1 MYYVTTTASGQGCP
15 STHQQYCNP
24 LSYYCSLAPDQ
35 WSPNTTLIFLPG
47 VHDCGTGGIEI
58 QGANQ
63 LVLSG
68 QLIDSKVPVIKSKE
82 MNFYDVGYV
91 FIDKLELQIHHVF
104 IYDAI
109 IAVIND
115 ISALR
120 LTVFRGTSIKIT
132 NSEFVANQSAAF
144 AVEIKKIKSSI
155 LLQDLFVL
163 NTNGHGLTLNP
174 INKCICIT
182 INNALIASRNFNGE
196 GLIVDIPIDTSSCL
210 ESNVCYVNMNN
221 ITLANCTLAG
231 GIYNAENI
239 TLTDVKIFQSFMGFQ
254 LFTNGKFI
262 TVNGFYAYLAGNAFV
277 IVENGCFITLSNIT
291 IVKSVKAIQFLRN
304 CGYISVTNV
313 TISDM
318 MYVGLY
324 IGHGKSVSLSNIL
337 VTRSN
342 GGLYLDNIMDVVTL
356 SNLTITNNSNSGI
369 RASGKMNLKFSN
381 HPSTISNNNSP
392 GNGGGMWISERVTL
406 FSNTAVL
413 FSNNTAKEVGGA
425 IYSSV
430 DLGVSL
436 YEEKP
441 CTLAVFEDFF
451 MPRFL
456 NNTGGFGGDNVYG
469 GQYWNCCDGVANFDQ
484 NCAYD
489 TSLSLK
495 DSFIERLYCFDNKLF
510 KWFQQKPISSLVTS
524 RPLGVCI
531 CNEDSAINCSTRSV
545 DRLIY
550 PGQSISLSLA
560 TVGVCGGISPGEL
573 VTSNSSMTEVV
584 LLNVS
589 QATSGRN
596 CIKFGYRL
604 YSQFSNGSI
613 FLRHA
618 TNPGEAR
625 LANSSLMINVTFLPC
640 PVGLTLSSKACQCN
654 NVIESINGTQCS
666 IDWMPHPIRRSG
678 NNWLSYNQQ
687 YNCTVA
693 HKNCPFDYC
702 NTSAV
707 YLNLTHPDLQCTNG
721 RSGTFCGECQTGLSL
736 TLGSNKCES
745 CNNKY
750 LSIVVAFIVAGI
762 ALVVFLLGCN
772 LTVSVGSINGLLFYA
787 NMIKLNES
795 ALFPNG
801 VSIPVLSQF
810 IAWLNLDLGIK
821 TCFFNGLDGYWKT
834 WLQFGYSLTLIAT
847 IIVCCKFS
855 SKLSRLFGRNVVSVL
870 STLIFMAH
878 SKLLLAIRNAL
889 MIAIIKCGDRQWYV
903 WSIDGNIDYFS
914 SKHLP
919 LIGFALF
926 MMLIGLVYTLSIF
939 CSQWMMRFCGRHC
952 RSSWDPF
959 YRFKPF
965 IDPYTGPY
973 KDKYR
978 YWTGLLLIE
987 RLLVATVFS
996 YTTGTVPQ
1004 LNSYVIMIIAFT
1016 TLFLSRGVYRS
1027 KKLNLLEYF
1036 YLFNLG
1042 LVSVLNALSDHM
1054 VFGYYVV
1061 ITVTG
1066 VSVGLSLI
1074 TFLGTVIVHIYI
1086 ALKGRF
1092 NKCFKGKRSE
1102 EEEGHLPEGNVT
1114 NETEMYS
1121 PADFVIERE
1130 PLIFELD
1137 T

>member
-1 MYYVTTTASGQGCP
+1 MK
-15 STHQQYCNP
+15 
-24 LSYYCSLAPDQ
+24 
-35 WSPNTTLIFLPG
+35 G
-47 VHDCGTGGIEI
+47 V
-58 QGANQ
+58 NQ

-68 QLIDSKVPVIKSKE
+68 QSTMNDSSVIKCNQMVFNNISSLFIANLRLKLALE
-82 MNFYDVGYV
+82 SSSIYTVALLLEGITHTILLENVSVSNVIGDVIYV
-91 FIDKLELQIHHVF
+91 EHSGSI
-104 IYDAI
+104 
-109 IAVIND
+109 VIND
-115 ISALR
+115 AYISTGKWKCLYIVSNG
-120 LTVFRGTSIKIT
+120 LSSFGS
-132 NSEFVANQSAAF
+132 NS
-144 AVEIKKIKSSI
+144 
-155 LLQDLFVL
+155 
-163 NTNGHGLTLNP
+163 
-174 INKCICIT
+174 
-182 INNALIASRNFNGE
+182 NFNHVN
-196 GLIVDIPIDTSSCL
+196 LTNITFYNC
-210 ESNVCYVNMNN
+210 ESAGIFFGDSYYINLNN
-221 ITLANCTLAG
+221 ITVLHGDLGFGLAG
-231 GIYNAENI
+231 NKN
-239 TLTDVKIFQSFMGFQ
+239 SM
-254 LFTNGKFI
+254 N
-262 TVNGFYAYLAGNAFV
+262 VNGFYTYSLQNTGIASLGN
-277 IVENGCFITLSNIT
+277 GHYITISNIT
-291 IVKSVKAIQFLRN
+291 LLNSVRGIGFFHSG
-304 CGYISVTNV
+304 GYINVTNV
-313 TISDM
+313 FISNTKYM
-318 MYVGLY
+318 GLFIKQCNHAY
-324 IGHGKSVSLSNIL
+324 LSNIL
-337 VTRSN
+337 VTKSY
-342 GGLYLDNIMDVVTL
+342 GGLYLSDIKDFVILINI
-356 SNLTITNNSNSGI
+356 TITYNSNSGLHAEG
-369 RASGKMNLKFSN
+369 RMNLKFSN
-381 HPSTISNNNSP
+381 YPSNISNNNSP
-392 GNGGGMWISERVTL
+392 GNGGGMWICEGVTL
-406 FSNTAVL
+406 SSNTTVL
-413 FSNNTAKEVGGA
+413 FSNNTAKGVGGA

-430 DLGVSL
+430 SVLLPVSDP
-436 YEEKP
+436 EIKP
-441 CTLAVFEDFF
+441 CTLAVSKDYFK
-451 MPRFL
+451 PLFL
-456 NNTGGFGGDNVYG
+456 NNTAGLGGDNIYG
-469 GQYWNCCDGVANFDQ
+469 GNYWSCCYGIDLACHDVFGITHEF
-484 NCAYD
+484 
-489 TSLSLK
+489 S
-495 DSFIERLYCFDNKLF
+495 EMLYCFYNPVFNLF
-510 KWFQQKPISSLVTS
+510 HQKPISSLVTS

-531 CNEDSAINCSTRSV
+531 CNEDNAINCSTRSV
-545 DRLIY
+545 DGLIY

-613 FLRHA
+613 FLRHV
-618 TNPGEAR
+618 TNPGER
-625 LANSSLMINVTFLPC
+625 ILSDSSLMVNVTFLPC

-702 NTSAV
+702 NTSTV

-721 RSGTFCGECQTGLSL
+721 RSGTLCGECQTGLSL

-750 LSIVVAFIVAGI
+750 LSLVVAFIVAGI

-787 NMIKLNES
+787 NMIKLNET

-810 IAWLNLDLGIK
+810 IAWLNLDLGIQS
-821 TCFFNGLDGYWKT
+821 CFFNGLDGYWKT

-855 SKLSRLFGRNVVSVL
+855 SKFSRLFGRNVVSVL

-889 MIAIIKCGDRQWYV
+889 MIAIINCGDRQWYV

-919 LIGFALF
+919 LSGFALF

-939 CSQWMMRFCGRHC
+939 CSQWLMRFCGRHC

-959 YRFKPF
+959 YRLKPF

-1074 TFLGTVIVHIYI
+1074 AFLGTVIVHVYI

-1092 NKCFKGKRSE
+1092 TKCFNGKRLE
-1102 EEEGHLPEGNVT
+1102 EEEGLLPEGNVT
-1114 NETEMYS
+1114 NEAEMYS

-1130 PLIFELD
+1130 PLIFEFD

>member
-1 MYYVTTTASGQGCP
+1 MV
-15 STHQQYCNP
+15 
-24 LSYYCSLAPDQ
+24 
-35 WSPNTTLIFLPG
+35 
-47 VHDCGTGGIEI
+47 
-58 QGANQ
+58 
-63 LVLSG
+63 
-68 QLIDSKVPVIKSKE
+68 
-82 MNFYDVGYV
+82 
-91 FIDKLELQIHHVF
+91 
-104 IYDAI
+104 
-109 IAVIND
+109 
-115 ISALR
+115 
-120 LTVFRGTSIKIT
+120 
-132 NSEFVANQSAAF
+132 
-144 AVEIKKIKSSI
+144 
-155 LLQDLFVL
+155 
-163 NTNGHGLTLNP
+163 
-174 INKCICIT
+174 
-182 INNALIASRNFNGE
+182 
-196 GLIVDIPIDTSSCL
+196 
-210 ESNVCYVNMNN
+210 
-221 ITLANCTLAG
+221 
-231 GIYNAENI
+231 
-239 TLTDVKIFQSFMGFQ
+239 
-254 LFTNGKFI
+254 
-262 TVNGFYAYLAGNAFV
+262 
-277 IVENGCFITLSNIT
+277 
-291 IVKSVKAIQFLRN
+291 
-304 CGYISVTNV
+304 
-313 TISDM
+313 
-318 MYVGLY
+318 
-324 IGHGKSVSLSNIL
+324 
-337 VTRSN
+337 
-342 GGLYLDNIMDVVTL
+342 
-356 SNLTITNNSNSGI
+356 
-369 RASGKMNLKFSN
+369 
-381 HPSTISNNNSP
+381 
-392 GNGGGMWISERVTL
+392 
-406 FSNTAVL
+406 
-413 FSNNTAKEVGGA
+413 
-425 IYSSV
+425 
-430 DLGVSL
+430 
-436 YEEKP
+436 
-441 CTLAVFEDFF
+441 
-451 MPRFL
+451 
-456 NNTGGFGGDNVYG
+456 
-469 GQYWNCCDGVANFDQ
+469 
-484 NCAYD
+484 
-489 TSLSLK
+489 
-495 DSFIERLYCFDNKLF
+495 
-510 KWFQQKPISSLVTS
+510 
-524 RPLGVCI
+524 
-531 CNEDSAINCSTRSV
+531 
-545 DRLIY
+545 
-550 PGQSISLSLA
+550 
-560 TVGVCGGISPGEL
+560 
-573 VTSNSSMTEVV
+573 
-584 LLNVS
+584 
-589 QATSGRN
+589 
-596 CIKFGYRL
+596 
-604 YSQFSNGSI
+604 
-613 FLRHA
+613 
-618 TNPGEAR
+618 
-625 LANSSLMINVTFLPC
+625 NVTFLPC
-640 PVGLTLSSKACQCN
+640 PVGFTLSSKACQCN
-654 NVIESINGTQCS
+654 NAIKSINGTQCS

-693 HKNCPFDYC
+693 HKNCPFDNC

-707 YLNLTHPDLQCTNG
+707 YLNLIHPDLQCTNG
-721 RSGTFCGECQTGLSL
+721 RSGTLCGECQTGLSL

-810 IAWLNLDLGIK
+810 IAWLNLDLGIQ

-834 WLQFGYSLTLIAT
+834 WLQFGYSLTLIAA

-855 SKLSRLFGRNVVSVL
+855 SKLSHLFGRNVVSVL
-870 STLIFMAH
+870 STLIVMAH
-878 SKLLLAIRNAL
+878 SKLLLAKRNAL
-889 MIAIIKCGDRQWYV
+889 MIAIIKCGDKQWYV

-919 LIGFALF
+919 LFGFALF

-959 YRFKPF
+959 YRLKPF

-1061 ITVTG
+1061 ITITG

-1092 NKCFKGKRSE
+1092 NKCFNGKKLE
-1102 EEEGHLPEGNVT
+1102 EEEGHLPEGKFP

-1130 PLIFELD
+1130 PLIFEFD

>member
-1 MYYVTTTASGQGCP
+1 MYYVTTTASGQDCP

-35 WSPNTTLIFLPG
+35 WPPNTTLIFLPG
-47 VHDCGTGGIEI
+47 VHDCGTRNFTVKGV
-58 QGANQ
+58 NQ

-68 QLIDSKVPVIKSKE
+68 QSTMNDSSVIKCNQ
-82 MNFYDVGYV
+82 MV
-91 FIDKLELQIHHVF
+91 FNNISSLSIARLRLELETSF
-104 IYDAI
+104 TTEYY
-109 IAVIND
+109 
-115 ISALR
+115 ALR
-120 LTVFRGTSIKIT
+120 LEGITHTILLENLSVSNAIGSVIYVNHSGSILINDAYIFGTWTCLYIVSSGSSSSGSNSNLNHVNLTNITFYNCSMAGTFDADSYYINLNKIT
-132 NSEFVANQSAAF
+132 VLHGDGFRLDGSKNS
-144 AVEIKKIKSSI
+144 
-155 LLQDLFVL
+155 L
-163 NTNGHGLTLNP
+163 
-174 INKCICIT
+174 
-182 INNALIASRNFNGE
+182 
-196 GLIVDIPIDTSSCL
+196 
-210 ESNVCYVNMNN
+210 
-221 ITLANCTLAG
+221 
-231 GIYNAENI
+231 
-239 TLTDVKIFQSFMGFQ
+239 
-254 LFTNGKFI
+254 
-262 TVNGFYAYLAGNAFV
+262 TVNGFYAHSLLGTGIAFV
-277 IVENGCFITLSNIT
+277 GNGH
-291 IVKSVKAIQFLRN
+291 
-304 CGYISVTNV
+304 YI
-313 TISDM
+313 TISDVTILNCDNGIVLIHSGG
-318 MYVGLY
+318 YINATNVFIYNATHIGLRVDNCNHAY
-324 IGHGKSVSLSNIL
+324 LSNIL
-337 VTRSN
+337 VTKSYK
-342 GGLYLDNIMDVVTL
+342 GLIISDIKDFVILINIK
-356 SNLTITNNSNSGI
+356 ITNNSYSGI
-369 RASGKMNLKFSN
+369 RAEGRMNLKFSN
-381 HPSTISNNNSP
+381 YPCTISNINSP

-406 FSNTAVL
+406 FSNTTVL
-413 FSNNTAKEVGGA
+413 FLNNTAKGVGGA
-425 IYSSV
+425 IYSSSV
-430 DLGVSL
+430 MKSL
-436 YEEKP
+436 LSEYDEKR
-441 CTLAVFEDFF
+441 CTLAVVEDNFK
-451 MPRFL
+451 PLFL
-456 NNTGGFGGDNVYG
+456 NNTAGHGGDNIYG
-469 GQYWNCCDGVANFDQ
+469 GNYWSCCHGINLACDDVFGITQEFSDM
-484 NCAYD
+484 
-489 TSLSLK
+489 
-495 DSFIERLYCFDNKLF
+495 IYCFYNPVFHLF
-510 KWFQQKPISSLVTS
+510 HQKPISSLVTS

-550 PGQSISLSLA
+550 PGQFISLSLA

-573 VTSNSSMTEVV
+573 VTSNSSMTEVI

-596 CIKFGYRL
+596 CIKFGYKL
-604 YSQFSNGSI
+604 YSQFNNGSI

-618 TNPGEAR
+618 TNPGEKR
-625 LANSSLMINVTFLPC
+625 LADSSLMVNVTFLQC
-640 PVGLTLSSKACQCN
+640 PFGFTLSSKACQCN

-693 HKNCPFDYC
+693 HENCPFDYC

-707 YLNLTHPDLQCTNG
+707 YLNLIHPDLQCTNG
-721 RSGTFCGECQTGLSL
+721 RSGTLCGECQTGLSL

-750 LSIVVAFIVAGI
+750 LSLVVAFIVAGI

-787 NMIKLNES
+787 NMIKLNET

-810 IAWLNLDLGIK
+810 IAWLNLDLGIQ

-919 LIGFALF
+919 LFGFALF

-959 YRFKPF
+959 YRLKPF

-1016 TLFLSRGVYRS
+1016 TLFLSRGVYQS

-1074 TFLGTVIVHIYI
+1074 AFLGTVIVHIYI

-1092 NKCFKGKRSE
+1092 NKCFNGKRLE
-1102 EEEGHLPEGNVT
+1102 GEEGHLPEGNVT
-1114 NETEMYS
+1114 NEAEMYS

-1130 PLIFELD
+1130 PLIFEFD

>member
-1 MYYVTTTASGQGCP
+1 MERSGSIIINDAYIIGKWACLDIV
-15 STHQQYCNP
+15 SGSSSSFGSDSNLNHVNLTNIAFYNCKSGGIFYGD
-24 LSYYCSLAPDQ
+24 SYY
-35 WSPNTTLIFLPG
+35 
-47 VHDCGTGGIEI
+47 
-58 QGANQ
+58 
-63 LVLSG
+63 
-68 QLIDSKVPVIKSKE
+68 
-82 MNFYDVGYV
+82 
-91 FIDKLELQIHHVF
+91 
-104 IYDAI
+104 
-109 IAVIND
+109 IN
-115 ISALR
+115 L
-120 LTVFRGTSIKIT
+120 
-132 NSEFVANQSAAF
+132 
-144 AVEIKKIKSSI
+144 
-155 LLQDLFVL
+155 
-163 NTNGHGLTLNP
+163 
-174 INKCICIT
+174 
-182 INNALIASRNFNGE
+182 
-196 GLIVDIPIDTSSCL
+196 
-210 ESNVCYVNMNN
+210 NN
-221 ITLANCTLAG
+221 ITVLHG
-231 GIYNAENI
+231 GLGLGLDGNKN
-239 TLTDVKIFQSFMGFQ
+239 SM
-254 LFTNGKFI
+254 N
-262 TVNGFYAYLAGNAFV
+262 VNGFYAYFSDGGIFSLGN
-277 IVENGCFITLSNIT
+277 GHYIT
-291 IVKSVKAIQFLRN
+291 IRDVTILN
-304 CGYISVTNV
+304 CDYGIDFFHNGGYINATNV
-313 TISDM
+313 FISNTM
-318 MYVGLY
+318 HVGLNIKQCNHAY
-324 IGHGKSVSLSNIL
+324 LSNIL
-337 VTRSN
+337 VTKSFT
-342 GGLYLDNIMDVVTL
+342 GLYLSDIKDSVILINI
-356 SNLTITNNSNSGI
+356 TITNNSASGI
-369 RASGKMNLKFSN
+369 RAEGRMNLKFSN
-381 HPSTISNNNSP
+381 YPSTISNNNSP
-392 GNGGGMWISERVTL
+392 GNGGGMWISEGVAL
-406 FSNTAVL
+406 FSDTTVSFL
-413 FSNNTAKEVGGA
+413 NNIAKGVGGA
-425 IYSSV
+425 IYSSSV
-430 DLGVSL
+430 MNSISPL
-436 YEEKP
+436 YESKP
-441 CTLAVFEDFF
+441 CTLAVFEDNFK
-451 MPRFL
+451 PLFL
-456 NNTGGFGGDNVYG
+456 NNTAGLGGDNIYG
-469 GQYWNCCDGVANFDQ
+469 GNYWGCCDGVDLACESIYWITEVF
-484 NCAYD
+484 
-489 TSLSLK
+489 SE
-495 DSFIERLYCFDNKLF
+495 ILYCFDSKIFNSF
-510 KWFQQKPISSLVTS
+510 HQKPISSFVTS
-524 RPLGVCI
+524 HPLGVCI

-560 TVGVCGGISPGEL
+560 TVGACGGISPGEL

-589 QATSGRN
+589 QATNGRN
-596 CIKFGYRL
+596 CIKFDYRL

-613 FLRHA
+613 IIGHA
-618 TNPGEAR
+618 INPGETR
-625 LANSSLMINVTFLPC
+625 LTGSSLMVNVTFLPC
-640 PVGLTLSSKACQCN
+640 PVGLTLSSKTCQCN
-654 NVIESINGTQCS
+654 NVIESISGTQCS

-693 HKNCPFDYC
+693 HENCPFDYC

-721 RSGTFCGECQTGLSL
+721 RSGTLCGECQTGLSL

-750 LSIVVAFIVAGI
+750 LSLVVAFIVTGI
-762 ALVVFLLGCN
+762 ALFVFLLAYN

-810 IAWLNLDLGIK
+810 IAWLNLDLGIQ

-855 SKLSRLFGRNVVSVL
+855 SKLSRLFGRNVVSIL

-919 LIGFALF
+919 LFGFALF

-952 RSSWDPF
+952 HSSWDPF
-959 YRFKPF
+959 YRLKPF

-996 YTTGTVPQ
+996 YTTGTFPQ

-1027 KKLNLLEYF
+1027 KKLNLLENF

-1042 LVSVLNALSDHM
+1042 LVSVLNALSDHT

-1066 VSVGLSLI
+1066 VSVSLSLI
-1074 TFLGTVIVHIYI
+1074 VFLGTVIVHVYI

-1092 NKCFKGKRSE
+1092 NKCFYGKRPE

-1114 NETEMYS
+1114 NEAEMYS

-1130 PLIFELD
+1130 PLIFEFD

>member
-1 MYYVTTTASGQGCP
+1 MK
-15 STHQQYCNP
+15 
-24 LSYYCSLAPDQ
+24 
-35 WSPNTTLIFLPG
+35 G
-47 VHDCGTGGIEI
+47 V
-58 QGANQ
+58 NQ
-63 LVLSG
+63 LVLNG
-68 QLIDSKVPVIKSKE
+68 QSTMNDSSVIKCNQMVFNNISSLFIANLRLKLALE
-82 MNFYDVGYV
+82 ISFTSNYYALSLEGITHTILLENVSVSNAIGDV
-91 FIDKLELQIHHVF
+91 IHVERSGR
-104 IYDAI
+104 I
-109 IAVIND
+109 IIND
-115 ISALR
+115 AYISTGGFEDCLDI
-120 LTVFRGTSIKIT
+120 VSSGSSSSGS
-132 NSEFVANQSAAF
+132 NS
-144 AVEIKKIKSSI
+144 
-155 LLQDLFVL
+155 
-163 NTNGHGLTLNP
+163 
-174 INKCICIT
+174 
-182 INNALIASRNFNGE
+182 NFNH
-196 GLIVDIPIDTSSCL
+196 
-210 ESNVCYVNMNN
+210 VNLTNITFDNCFRAGNFFGDSYYIILNN
-221 ITLANCTLAG
+221 ITVLHSGWGFILD
-231 GIYNAENI
+231 GIKNSMN
-239 TLTDVKIFQSFMGFQ
+239 
-254 LFTNGKFI
+254 
-262 TVNGFYAYLAGNAFV
+262 VNGFYAYSLLNTG
-277 IVENGCFITLSNIT
+277 ILSN
-291 IVKSVKAIQFLRN
+291 
-304 CGYISVTNV
+304 GYGHYI
-313 TISDM
+313 TISDVTILNCD
-318 MYVGLY
+318 YGIGFFHSGGYINATNVFISNTKY
-324 IGHGKSVSLSNIL
+324 IGLNVVNCDHAYLSNIL
-337 VTRSN
+337 VTKSYI
-342 GGLYLDNIMDVVTL
+342 GLFLSDIKDFVVLINL
-356 SNLTITNNSNSGI
+356 SVTNNKNSGI
-369 RASGKMNLKFSN
+369 HASGRMNLKFSN
-381 HPSTISNNNSP
+381 CPSTISNNNSP
-392 GNGGGMWISERVTL
+392 GNGGGMWISEGVVL
-406 FSNTAVL
+406 SSNTTVL
-413 FSNNTAKEVGGA
+413 FLNNTAKGVGGA
-425 IYSSV
+425 IYSSSV
-430 DLGVSL
+430 MNSL
-436 YEEKP
+436 LSIYDYKP
-441 CTLAVFEDFF
+441 CTLAVSGDNFK
-451 MPRFL
+451 PLFL
-456 NNTGGFGGDNVYG
+456 NNTAGLGGDSIYG
-469 GQYWNCCDGVANFDQ
+469 GIYWSCCDRIYLACNSVYNTIQEFSEML
-484 NCAYD
+484 Y
-489 TSLSLK
+489 
-495 DSFIERLYCFDNKLF
+495 YCFDNIIF
-510 KWFQQKPISSLVTS
+510 NSFHQKPISSLVTS

-531 CNEDSAINCSTRSV
+531 CNEDNAINCSTRSV

-560 TVGVCGGISPGEL
+560 TVGACGGISPGEL

-589 QATSGRN
+589 QTTSGRN

-618 TNPGEAR
+618 INAGEAR
-625 LANSSLMINVTFLPC
+625 LAGSSLMVNVTFLQC

-721 RSGTFCGECQTGLSL
+721 RSGTLCGECQTGLSL

-750 LSIVVAFIVAGI
+750 LSLVVAFIVAGI

-787 NMIKLNES
+787 NMIKLNET

-810 IAWLNLDLGIK
+810 IAWLNLDLGIQS
-821 TCFFNGLDGYWKT
+821 CFFNGLDGYWKT

-889 MIAIIKCGDRQWYV
+889 MIAIINCGDRQWYV

-919 LIGFALF
+919 LFGFALF

-959 YRFKPF
+959 YRLKPF

-978 YWTGLLLIE
+978 YWTGLLLIK

-1066 VSVGLSLI
+1066 VSVSLSLI

-1092 NKCFKGKRSE
+1092 NKCFNGKRLE

-1114 NETEMYS
+1114 NEAEMFS